1 MHIPWYS
8 VHLTRLVLPFL
19 ADPVAGISDLEPC
32 CCVRGPVGDGA
43 GLALSAKAAC
53 NFPETWG
60 SLKRKSSWNGFGSTG
75 DGSISIDTI
84 FSGMNIHLPA
94 ILGFTRYQGFDPS
107 PTHSGCWRRLGSRP
121 AWKPFGRSRLGGLV
135 EHPIV
140 KGLLISS
147 KIPSGN
153 LTVCYWKWP

>member
-1 MHIPWYS
+1 MFYIRPDVQFNNS
-8 VHLTRLVLPFL
+8 NMFQR
-19 ADPVAGISDLEPC
+19 
-32 CCVRGPVGDGA
+32 
-43 GLALSAKAAC
+43 
-53 NFPETWG
+53 
-60 SLKRKSSWNGFGSTG
+60 GSTCFNHLWPEWDSFMRFMRFMLANTAVLLCHQQNG
-75 DGSISIDTI
+75 KTACLNWVWVNTYRYI

-153 LTVCYWKWP
+153 LTVCY